1 MCYNKTRQQENTPT
15 RKDGTYHDEEAAQQA
30 LIDNGAATRT
40 LTIRYESSRY
50 GETARRETVKATLPD
65 LGDGHATFR
74 AGRDTYVIA
83 NNAIYVAQTHNINEP
98 HWNRQ
103 ADELHETFY
112 MGAKDKAEAVSEA
125 YDNEYSNSVVVNGLV
140 ARAIDKTLY
149 AHLTNDGSIHV
160 VDDLDTVGDYSS
172 SEYVRVISQMIGSWR
187 VPLAYAAHLRN
198 AYREYMHSH
207 GVDGDLRDDETAT
220 IPFDNETVEAALA
233 VNAESAQWSVD
244 TGVYV
249 PTIEEMNAADALREA
264 FRGVEGGYGKVNSL
278 ATARRISEALATY
291 EETRN
296 GATTL

>member
-1 MCYNKTRQQENTPT
+1 MMKKQPT
-15 RKDGTYHDEEAAQQA
+15 ATQQA

-50 GETARRETVKATLPD
+50 GDKARRETVKATMPD

-74 AGRDTYVIA
+74 AGRDTYIIA
-83 NNAIYVAQTHNINEP
+83 NNAIYRAQIHNLNES
-98 HWNRQ
+98 HWDRQ
-103 ADELHETFY
+103 ADELHESFY
-112 MGAKDKAEAVSEA
+112 MGIHEDKAEAVSEA
-125 YDNEYSNSVVVNGLV
+125 YDNTYSNSVIVNGRVSQL
-140 ARAIDKTLY
+140 IDKTLY
-149 AHLTNDGSIHV
+149 AHLTNEGSIYV
-160 VDDLDTVGDYSS
+160 VDDLDAVGDYSGG
-172 SEYVRVISQMIGSWR
+172 EYVRVTSQKIGSWR
-187 VPLAYAAHLRN
+187 VPLIHAAKLRD

-220 IPFDNETVEAALA
+220 IPFDEEAATAALA
-233 VNAESAQWSVD
+233 ANAESAQWGID

-264 FRGVEGGYGKVNSL
+264 FRGVEGGYGKVNSI
-278 ATARRISEALATY
+278 ATARRIAEALATY